1 MAKLKFTK
9 MHGAGNDY
17 VYINGFTQTID
28 NPSELAVKISD
39 RHFGIGS
46 DGLILVLPSDKAD
59 IRMQMFNSDGSE
71 AEMCGNGSR
80 CVGKF
85 AYDNGLVNKKQISL
99 ETKAGIKYILLLEG
113 DETTRNVTIDMGE
126 PILEAAEIPVVAD
139 QSPVIDLP
147 LMIDGKEWKMTCVSM
162 GNPHAVTFTE
172 GIKHLVLPNIGP
184 LFEKNLAFPR
194 KTNTEFIEVVDR
206 KTLNMR
212 VWERGAGETLAC
224 GTGAC
229 ASAVAAVLNNLT
241 DRKVTIHL
249 LGGDL
254 EIEWRE
260 SDNRVYMTGEAV
272 TVFEGEID
280 VPMRKLAH

>member
-17 VYINGFTQTID
+17 IYVNGFTHTIE
-28 NPSELAVKISD
+28 NPSETAVKLSD

-46 DGLILVLPSDKAD
+46 DGLVLILPSEVAD
-59 IRMQMFNSDGSE
+59 IRMQMLNSDGSE
-71 AEMCGNGSR
+71 AEMCGNASR
-80 CVGKF
+80 CVGKY
-85 AYDNGLVNKKQISL
+85 AYDNGLIDKTEISL
-99 ETKAGIKYILLLEG
+99 ETKAGIKYISLLEG
-113 DETTRNVTIDMGE
+113 DATARKITVDMGE
-126 PILEAAEIPVVAD
+126 PILEAENIPVIAD
-139 QSPVIDLP
+139 KSPVLNLP
-147 LMIDGKEWKMTCVSM
+147 LNIDGKEWEMTCVSM
-162 GNPHAVTFTE
+162 GNPHAVTFTT
-172 GIKHLVLPNIGP
+172 GIQDLDLPAIGP
-184 LFEKNLAFPR
+184 KFEKNAVFPR

-206 KTLNMR
+206 NTLNMR

-229 ASAVAAVLNNLT
+229 AAAVAAVLNGFT

-260 SDNRVYMTGEAV
+260 SDNHVYMTGEAV
-272 TVFEGEID
+272 TVFEGEINI
-280 VPMRKLAH
+280 